1 MFRGVF
7 ETTIDVKGRTG
18 LPAKFREVL
27 VEIFGDE
34 RFFVTNSNPV
44 RLAEGVS
51 CSGLAIYPY
60 REWLALEEKLV
71 AGTGL
76 GLSSAELAAVKR
88 RIMAPAVECVA
99 DKLGR
104 ILIPPHLRK
113 NAALE
118 REIVFA
124 GMLNK
129 AEIWSLAEWE
139 KVRRQDDQN
148 FPVDSQALADLGL

>member
-71 AGTGL
+71 TGTGL

-129 AEIWSLAEWE
+129 AEVWSLAEWE

>member
-7 ETTIDVKGRTG
+7 ETTIDVKGRTS

-27 VEIFGDE
+27 VETFGDE

-44 RLAEGVS
+44 RLADGIS

-60 REWLALEEKLV
+60 REWLVLEEKLV
-71 AGTGL
+71 SGTGL
-76 GLSSAELAAVKR
+76 GLSSAQLAAVKR
-88 RIMAPAVECVA
+88 RTIAPAVECVA

-113 NAALE
+113 NATLE

-148 FPVDSQALADLGL
+148 YPIDSQALADLGL

>member
-7 ETTIDVKGRTG
+7 ETTIDVKGRTS

-27 VEIFGDE
+27 AETFGDE

-44 RLAEGVS
+44 RLADGVS
-51 CSGLAIYPY
+51 CFGLAIYPY

-76 GLSSAELAAVKR
+76 GLSSAELAAIKR
-88 RIMAPAVECVA
+88 RTMAPAVECVA

-104 ILIPPHLRK
+104 ILIPPNLRK
-113 NAALE
+113 NAALD

-148 FPVDSQALADLGL
+148 FPIDSQALADLGL

>member
-1 MFRGVF
+1 MFRGF
-7 ETTIDVKGRTG
+7 FDTTIDVKGRTSI
-18 LPAKFREVL
+18 PAKFRDTL
-27 VEIFGDE
+27 VEAFGDE
-34 RFFVTNSNPV
+34 RFFLTNSNPV
-44 RLAEGVS
+44 RLADGVS

-60 REWLALEEKLV
+60 REWLVLEEKL
-71 AGTGL
+71 ASGAGL

-88 RIMAPAVECVA
+88 RIIAPAVECTA

-104 ILIPPHLRK
+104 ILIPAHLRK

-118 REIVFA
+118 REIIFA

-129 AEIWSLAEWE
+129 AEIWSLAEWD

-148 FPVDSQALADLGL
+148 FPIDSPALAELGL

>member
-60 REWLALEEKLV
+60 R
-71 AGTGL
+71 
-76 GLSSAELAAVKR
+76 
-88 RIMAPAVECVA
+88 
-99 DKLGR
+99 D
-104 ILIPPHLRK
+104 
-113 NAALE
+113 
-118 REIVFA
+118 
-124 GMLNK
+124 
-129 AEIWSLAEWE
+129 
-139 KVRRQDDQN
+139 
-148 FPVDSQALADLGL
+148 